1 MVPAQNFLVQGSE
14 VLPENP
20 SVPAGGP
27 AIPRTI
33 DVQEQGPTYLG
44 TQNPLPENSKII
56 NFPKLNFGVLESRHS
71 LLQYWTH
78 RE

>member
-20 SVPAGGP
+20 SVLAGGP

-33 DVQEQGPTYLG
+33 DVQEQGPTWV
-44 TQNPLPENSKII
+44 
-56 NFPKLNFGVLESRHS
+56 PKVYY
-71 LLQYWTH
+71 QKAAK
-78 RE
+78 